1 MPTDVPSNRQTQP
14 DDSRAATRAL
24 RFCRAEI
31 AERNVLDGHHREAA
45 AKLYVVVAVKPFSE
59 IQRLR
64 TPPRR
69 IAF

>member
-31 AERNVLDGHHREAA
+31 AERNVLDGHHRAGS
-45 AKLYVVVAVKPFSE
+45 PFE
-59 IQRLR
+59 GLDK
-64 TPPRR
+64 
-69 IAF
+69 